1 MENTNRSNEN
11 DFINFF
17 RGLDEKYQQF
27 LIDEMK
33 NPPDKQ
39 KDSTKAASAGL
50 VGDPKSR

>member
-17 RGLDEKYQQF
+17 RGLDENYQQF

-33 NPPDKQ
+33 KPPVNQ
-39 KDSTKAASAGL
+39 KNSTKAGSAGL
-50 VGDPKSR
+50 VGAPKSR